1 MTLNRNRLLLGAAVA
16 LLFALT
22 TLCGLALSVA
32 PSHATEITWVTKQ
45 IPWARFNAVAAP
57 AESLQ
62 SGLRLR
68 DENDSLRT
76 IAIDTSDWA
85 WDDYSIPGSA
95 GALLTV
101 ATVTITSSFS
111 NGATDTIYYQ
121 VEKGYGG
128 KFVRNNTLVATTGS
142 FATVPG
148 FSSDGTIFQGVLYGD
163 PDSNGGANQVWMTPQ
178 FRICVEGDQSGTT
191 PIQYG
196 TKIFIT
202 YPKRAQSR

>member
-1 MTLNRNRLLLGAAVA
+1 MTLNRNRLLLGAAVT

-76 IAIDTSDWA
+76 GVIDTSDWD
-85 WDDYSIPGSA
+85 WDAYQIPGSA
-95 GALLTV
+95 GGIFV
-101 ATVTITSSFS
+101 AATITITSSFS

-121 VEKGYGG
+121 VEKGLNG

-142 FATVPG
+142 FALIPG
-148 FSSDGTIFQGVLYGD
+148 ASSDGTIFQGVLFAD
-163 PDSNGGANQVWMTPQ
+163 PDAPQGNNQVWQTPQ